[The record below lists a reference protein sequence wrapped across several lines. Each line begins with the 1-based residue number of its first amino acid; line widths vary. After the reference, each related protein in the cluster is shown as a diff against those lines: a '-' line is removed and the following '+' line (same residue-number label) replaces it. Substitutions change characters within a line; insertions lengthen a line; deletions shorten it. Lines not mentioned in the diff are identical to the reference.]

1 MTKKIKYIL
10 LFSFLI
16 ILGLC
21 TKSQARITT
30 SDPTVSSGGT
40 ATITINS
47 QEPVAS
53 GAIDVVS
60 DGGLTFVSASGGENN
75 GTFLAFAGSSNKTS
89 GIATYKFKV
98 PKVSKTTTY
107 KVTFSAKDMTN
118 ASKKAIASSKA
129 TATVTVRGS
138 SAGSSSSS
146 ESSSSSSSSS
156 SSNSTSRSNDS
167 DKDDED
173 TKPTFTDVNE
183 TVYATS
189 SGINIR
195 SSYSTSSSSI
205 GTLSAGDELTRTGRA
220 TSAVDGIT
228 WSRVT
233 YNGQTAYVSS
243 AYLSTEQ
250 PEESTDKTLSSLTIA
265 GDYTLTPEFSS
276 DVTEYT
282 LNVPEDVTSLDI
294 DATPT
299 DDNAEV
305 EITGNEQLLDGVNT
319 IEITVT
325 AEDGTARTYTI
336 SVTKGEFANIGLSE
350 LSVEGYTLTPEFTS
364 DIHEYTLEI
373 NDLTVTSL
381 NINAVADQD
390 NATVEIVGN
399 TGLQLGENIITI
411 LVKSE
416 DDEEIATYQIIV
428 NIVEKQE
435 EQLIPGISNDELFLY
450 GGIALGVLVLLIIII
465 AVVRHKRKAKREQE
479 EAEPYYGGFDS
490 LNKDTKKKDKDS
502 DSKKDLGDTQDLNN
516 VINNKN
522 VPEATERTSK
532 NEEMDPI
539 RKHRRSV
546 IEENFG
552 ADIKNEDD
560 NNDKGGRK
568 KGKHF

>member
-1 MTKKIKYIL
+1 MKKILKVMCGALFGIL
-10 LFSFLI
+10 
-16 ILGLC
+16 ILWIMTTNSKAASTSLSVNKSSVEVGDTITVTAKVNAAQWNLSLKANGTQLNSSMELDNYKSNI
-21 TKSQARITT
+21 TKSF
-30 SDPTVSSGGT
+30 SG
-40 ATITINS
+40 
-47 QEPVAS
+47 
-53 GAIDVVS
+53 
-60 DGGLTFVSASGGENN
+60 
-75 GTFLAFAGSSNKTS
+75 
-89 GIATYKFKV
+89 TYKAK
-98 PKVSKTTTY
+98 SAGT
-107 KVTFSAKDMTN
+107 VTFSLTGDITDVN
-118 ASKKAIASSKA
+118 QQNSSVNK
-129 TATVTVRGS
+129 TKTVTVRAVSSNSGSGS
-138 SAGSSSSS
+138 SSNGGSSSSGS
-146 ESSSSSSSSS
+146 SGNSSSSSG
-156 SSNSTSRSNDS
+156 SNSTKKSSTSTQKND
-167 DKDDED
+167 EE
-173 TKPTFTDVNE
+173 TKPSFRDVNE
-183 TVYATS
+183 TVYATE
-189 SGINIR
+189 SGINVR

-205 GTLSAGDELTRTGRA
+205 GTLSAGDELTRTGEA
-220 TSAVDGIT
+220 TNAVNGIT

-243 AYLSTEQ
+243 SYLSTEK
-250 PEESTDKTLSSLTIA
+250 PEESADKTLKSLEID
-265 GDYTLTPEFSS
+265 GNYTLTPEFNS

-282 LNVPEDVTSLDI
+282 LNVPEDVTSLDF
-294 DATPT
+294 DAVPT
-299 DDNAEV
+299 DENAKV
-305 EITGNEQLLDGVNT
+305 EITGNDELLDGVNT

-560 NNDKGGRK
+560 NNDKDGRK

>member
-1 MTKKIKYIL
+1 MKKILKVMCGALFGIL
-10 LFSFLI
+10 
-16 ILGLC
+16 ILWIMTTNSKAASTSLSVNKSSVEVGDTITVTAKVNAAQWNLSLKANGTQLNSSMELDNYKSNI
-21 TKSQARITT
+21 TKSF
-30 SDPTVSSGGT
+30 SG
-40 ATITINS
+40 
-47 QEPVAS
+47 
-53 GAIDVVS
+53 
-60 DGGLTFVSASGGENN
+60 
-75 GTFLAFAGSSNKTS
+75 
-89 GIATYKFKV
+89 TYKAK
-98 PKVSKTTTY
+98 SAGT
-107 KVTFSAKDMTN
+107 VTFSLTGDITDVN
-118 ASKKAIASSKA
+118 QQNSSVNK
-129 TATVTVRGS
+129 TKTVTVRAVSSNSGSGS
-138 SAGSSSSS
+138 SSNGGSSSSGS
-146 ESSSSSSSSS
+146 SGNSSSSSG
-156 SSNSTSRSNDS
+156 SNSTKKSSTSTQKND
-167 DKDDED
+167 EE
-173 TKPTFTDVNE
+173 TKPSFRDVNE
-183 TVYATS
+183 TVYATE
-189 SGINIR
+189 SGINVR

-205 GTLSAGDELTRTGRA
+205 GTLSAGDELTRTGEA
-220 TSAVDGIT
+220 TNAVNGIT

-243 AYLSTEQ
+243 SYLSTEK
-250 PEESTDKTLSSLTIA
+250 PEESADKTLKSLEID
-265 GDYTLTPEFSS
+265 GNYTLTPEFNS

-282 LNVPEDVTSLDI
+282 LNVPEDVTSLDF
-294 DATPT
+294 DAVPT
-299 DDNAEV
+299 DENAKV
-305 EITGNEQLLDGVNT
+305 EITGNDELLDGVNT